1 MAGASG
7 TTVLQF
13 GKNDIGDAGVVAIAD
28 LLRANSTVTEVQLHN
43 NSITDEGVATICEAL
58 ADNTS
63 VVKLDLSHNSLGPTA
78 VQHIHKAKKRDMNL
92 FCFLIFFRQLLSV
105 NRTIRTV
112 DVSGNEEIVEGAKL
126 AACLQNGSLTLS
138 SLAFTRNM

>member
-1 MAGASG
+1 M
-7 TTVLQF
+7 LQF

-28 LLRANSTVTEVQLHN
+28 LLRANSTVSEVQLHN

-58 ADNTS
+58 TDNTS

-78 VQHIHKAKKRDMNL
+78 VQHIHKVFVVSKKKM
-92 FCFLIFFRQLLSV
+92 FLTNIEQLLSV